1 MNKYDALDLAF
12 DVVNKMIQP
21 KQLLSADR
29 EYLCK
34 KLEPIV
40 EAYNI
45 LKEGGGESWLNNK
58 KKKPTTKLFRIVQKW
73 IK

>member
-12 DVVNKMIQP
+12 DVVNKTIQP

-34 KLEPIV
+34 QLEPIV

-45 LKEGGGESWLNNK
+45 LKREESWLHNK
-58 KKKPTTKLFRIVQKW
+58 KKKPTTKLFRIVRGW

>member
-12 DVVNKMIQP
+12 DTVNKLIQP

-34 KLEPIV
+34 QLEPIV
-40 EAYNI
+40 EAYKI
-45 LKEGGGESWLNNK
+45 LKDEKLWLRNK
-58 KKKPTTKLFRIVQKW
+58 KQKPTTKLFRIVRGW

>member
-21 KQLLSADR
+21 KQLLSADC

-34 KLEPIV
+34 QLEPIV
-40 EAYNI
+40 EAYKI
-45 LKEGGGESWLNNK
+45 LKGG
-58 KKKPTTKLFRIVQKW
+58 
-73 IK
+73 

>member
-45 LKEGGGESWLNNK
+45 LKEGGGSHGY
-58 KKKPTTKLFRIVQKW
+58 I
-73 IK
+73 IKRKSLRRSSLG

>member
-12 DVVNKMIQP
+12 DTINKLIQP

-34 KLEPIV
+34 QLEPII
-40 EAYNI
+40 EAYKI
-45 LKEGGGESWLNNK
+45 LKGE
-58 KKKPTTKLFRIVQKW
+58 
-73 IK
+73 